1 MTRFSERTD
10 LTSKISGVA
19 MLALA
24 VLPIVALA
32 TPSNAQTVVKV
43 SDLNVLSP
51 QGVSE
56 FNQRADA
63 AGRRYCLP
71 ERTVAGRDACLRG
84 VKAELA
90 EKLTVLRT
98 ARAEPATQ
106 TFAAR

>member
-1 MTRFSERTD
+1 MTKSNTD
-10 LTSKISGVA
+10 LTSKISGFA

-24 VLPIVALA
+24 ALPIVALA

-43 SDLNVLSP
+43 ADINLLSP

-63 AGRRYCLP
+63 AGRKYCLP
-71 ERTVAGRDACLRG
+71 ERTVAGRISCRAG
-84 VKAELA
+84 VKAELN
-90 EKLTVLRT
+90 EKLAMLRT
-98 ARAEPATQ
+98 AQLEQASA

>member
-1 MTRFSERTD
+1 MTKTRTD
-10 LTSKISGVA
+10 LTSQISGLA

-24 VLPIVALA
+24 ALPIIALA

-43 SDLNVLSP
+43 ADINLLSP

-63 AGRRYCLP
+63 AGRKFCLP
-71 ERTVAGRDACLRG
+71 ERTLAGRASCVSG
-84 VKAELA
+84 VKAELN
-90 EKLTVLRT
+90 EKLAVLKT
-98 ARAEPATQ
+98 AQLEQASQ